1 MLTMPWFSSGHVKT
15 TTQSNGNLFRC
26 LARRLACIPVSWK
39 VQQLPSVAAR
49 LSGRSLHRVS
59 RQDEYIGGETG
70 DQIYPSSGPPYEV
83 QPYSCSW
90 CILWLGCTKCKVL
103 SRDCML
109 SIDQLGPGLHELPG
123 PLGLHD
129 PSQLC
134 RWRGVLHGS
143 GFVVLNGMAS
153 QSHSFDFWL
162 RWPVHEA

>member
-1 MLTMPWFSSGHVKT
+1 MADPSIGYPGKTSISEEKQETRFSQVQALLTRCNPTPARDVYCDWGV
-15 TTQSNGNLFRC
+15 QS
-26 LARRLACIPVSWK
+26 A
-39 VQQLPSVAAR
+39 
-49 LSGRSLHRVS
+49 
-59 RQDEYIGGETG
+59 
-70 DQIYPSSGPPYEV
+70 
-83 QPYSCSW
+83 
-90 CILWLGCTKCKVL
+90 KVL

-153 QSHSFDFWL
+153 RSHSFDFWL